1 MTSNQIIHLAEGFE
15 PFLAMTALNILL
27 TIWILVRIT
36 RSHRDIT
43 AIKSLLSDM
52 RRREVTITKP
62 VVSSDEQVVRP
73 AQQPEPTA
81 IKANTD
87 NSEID
92 YFLKA
97 LQEGADINAAAKQFH
112 LTEDEARVAEISY
125 RTAKRSEENSDPIS

>member
-15 PFLAMTALNILL
+15 PFLAITALNILL
-27 TIWILVRIT
+27 TIWILARIN
-36 RSHRDIT
+36 RNHRDIT
-43 AIKSLLSDM
+43 AIKNLLSDI

-62 VVSSDEQVVRP
+62 VVSSDEQDVRP
-73 AQQPEPTA
+73 APQPEPAA

-92 YFLKA
+92 RFLKA
-97 LQEGADINAAAKQFH
+97 LQDGMDIDVAAKQFH
-112 LTEDEARVAEISY
+112 LTQDEARVAEISY

>member
-1 MTSNQIIHLAEGFE
+1 MTIDQIMRLAEVFE
-15 PFLAMTALNILL
+15 PFWAISALNILL
-27 TIWILVRIT
+27 TFWILARIR
-36 RSHRDIT
+36 RSHREIT
-43 AIKSLLSDM
+43 SVKSLLSDM
-52 RRREVTITKP
+52 LRREVTIKKP
-62 VVSSDEQVVRP
+62 VVSSDERVVRP

-92 YFLKA
+92 CFLKA
-97 LQEGADINAAAKQFH
+97 LQEGLDIKAAAKQFH

>member
-1 MTSNQIIHLAEGFE
+1 MTTNQIIHLAEGFE

-43 AIKSLLSDM
+43 AIKILLSDM

-73 AQQPEPTA
+73 AQQPEPAA